1 MHDVG
6 SPFGSCEILHSQGST
21 AMITDA
27 RIGYHLPPH
36 PDQGWSGAATEE
48 GRMEFPSPAARIGV
62 DLRGSTSSTE
72 AELARLRAQVA
83 WLRAERAALWWAV
96 GHDDLTGLANRRLFA
111 TLAPSLLQIG
121 RPTAVIVLDLNGF
134 KPVNDTLGH
143 EAGDLVLRIVG
154 NRLASC
160 AGTDVVARLGG
171 DEFSCV
177 LTSPHRAAPDNWWR
191 PSVTALSAAIAEPML
206 VDGHLVHV
214 TASIGVA
221 PACGGVLLDELLRRA
236 DLAMYHAKAT
246 GDRYAAWEWGG
257 PTWAAPRAGG
267 HRADAPDGEG
277 PGRRRARRHVP
288 TPRPGLGLPPA
299 GVAAGRGGER
309 VEPGGDGHLPVRRGR
324 RYRRRHHG
332 RRVRRG
338 PRRGRPAA
346 RSATPVVAPA
356 GGAAR
361 VAQDPLRANR

>member
-1 MHDVG
+1 
-6 SPFGSCEILHSQGST
+6 
-21 AMITDA
+21 
-27 RIGYHLPPH
+27 
-36 PDQGWSGAATEE
+36 
-48 GRMEFPSPAARIGV
+48 MEFPSPAARIGV

-277 PGRRRARRHVP
+277 PGGPVPVAGTAPKRATTPWQSPPSRASRTVEIVLVQVGRDRALDAATAVPTCEPAQRDPADVAPADTYRPHDPVWVYRQQAWRPGVVESASSRAVTATYRYAGGAGTVVDTMAAEYVVARAAADPQLDRRH
-288 TPRPGLGLPPA
+288 LLW
-299 GVAAGRGGER
+299 
-309 VEPGGDGHLPVRRGR
+309 H
-324 RYRRRHHG
+324 
-332 RRVRRG
+332 
-338 PRRGRPAA
+338 RPAA
-346 RSATPVVAPA
+346 
-356 GGAAR
+356 
-361 VAQDPLRANR
+361 LRG

>member
-1 MHDVG
+1 
-6 SPFGSCEILHSQGST
+6 
-21 AMITDA
+21 
-27 RIGYHLPPH
+27 
-36 PDQGWSGAATEE
+36 
-48 GRMEFPSPAARIGV
+48 MEFPSPAARIGV

-277 PGRRRARRHVP
+277 PGGPVPVAGTAPKRATTPWQSPPSRASRTVEIVLVQVGRDRALDAATAVP
-288 TPRPGLGLPPA
+288 TCEPA
-299 GVAAGRGGER
+299 QR
-309 VEPGGDGHLPVRRGR
+309 D
-324 RYRRRHHG
+324 
-332 RRVRRG
+332 
-338 PRRGRPAA
+338 PAD
-346 RSATPVVAPA
+346 VAPA
-356 GGAAR
+356 DTYR
-361 VAQDPLRANR
+361 PHVPVWVCR